1 MDRSKRQVTRLA
13 LEENQLCD
21 HNILSCFTF
30 HTMFWGILS
39 EQGQRQHLSKT
50 ETGSRNIRALFIF
63 AWNEILMFCV
73 SGAIW
78 DSDGGGA

>member
-1 MDRSKRQVTRLA
+1 
-13 LEENQLCD
+13 
-21 HNILSCFTF
+21 
-30 HTMFWGILS
+30 MFWGILS